1 MTTADLTTDRVP
13 RGEVPARA
21 WYARNVTDVA
31 CDLLGCYVTTVR
43 ADGEVTVRLSEVEA
57 YGGADDPG
65 SHAYRGRTARNA
77 SMFGEPGRLYV
88 YRHMGLHHCAN
99 VVAHRDGEASAVL
112 LRAGEVVSGVELAR
126 ARREA
131 TGTVGAVAQLASGPA
146 RLSVCLGLDLSDDG
160 ADVTGPDGY
169 VVLDQRA
176 SAVPGAPPAS
186 GPRVG
191 VSGPGG
197 DAEAYPWRW
206 WLTGDPT
213 VSAYRRAYRKPASAA
228 RSG

>member
-1 MTTADLTTDRVP
+1 MTTDSAATTDRPV
-13 RGEVPARA
+13 RVPARS
-21 WYARNVTDVA
+21 WYARSVTDVA
-31 CDLLGCYVTTVR
+31 RDLLGCYLTTVR
-43 ADGEVTVRLSEVEA
+43 DDGEVTVRLSEVEA

-65 SHAYRGRTARNA
+65 SHAYRGRTARNGA
-77 SMFGEPGRLYV
+77 MFAEPGRLYV
-88 YRHMGLHHCAN
+88 YRHLGLHHCAN
-99 VVAHRDGEASAVL
+99 VVAHRDGEVSAVL

-131 TGTVGAVAQLASGPA
+131 VGTVSSVAQLASGPA
-146 RLSVCLGLDLSDDG
+146 RLAVCLGLDLADDG
-160 ADVTGPDGY
+160 ADVTGPDGH
-169 VVLDQRA
+169 VVLGQPEAGSAVGA
-176 SAVPGAPPAS
+176 SAA

-197 DAEAYPWRW
+197 DAQQYPWRW

-228 RSG
+228 PSG